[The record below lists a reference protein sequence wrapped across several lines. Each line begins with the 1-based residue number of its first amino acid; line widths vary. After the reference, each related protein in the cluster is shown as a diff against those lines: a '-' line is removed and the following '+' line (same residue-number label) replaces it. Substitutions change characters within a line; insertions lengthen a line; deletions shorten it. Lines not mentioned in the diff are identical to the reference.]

1 MASIGEARGNEAPEA
16 RPAGIPGFALVAGAA
31 ALWGSDALFR
41 RGLALELP
49 AAAVVFVEHAIL
61 VALTAHLLLR
71 GARAAR
77 SFTVRDWVALL
88 VIGVGASATATVL
101 FTQAFTYGNPTTPL
115 LLQKLQPLIAVVGA
129 RLLLGERLMPRYALY
144 FLAALA
150 GAYLISFPDPLDVTV
165 EALTPALLAIGAAA
179 LWGMGTVLGRHLSIK
194 IDFGSLTALRFAV
207 GLPAAAIILQVQ
219 GEFSSLAAIDGSSF
233 LALVLLAIVP
243 GLLAILIYY
252 RGLRQTPASAAT
264 LAELAFPLT
273 AVAVNYVVFGTQLA
287 ATQWLGMGILMA
299 TITIM
304 GLRSAR
310 GNRAVGIELRR
321 GAASPQAAAS

>member
-1 MASIGEARGNEAPEA
+1 
-16 RPAGIPGFALVAGAA
+16 VAGAA
-31 ALWGSDALFR
+31 ALWGTDALFR

-61 VALTAHLLLR
+61 VALTLPLLLR
-71 GARAAR
+71 GVRAAR

-144 FLAALA
+144 FFAALA

-165 EALTPALLAIGAAA
+165 DALAPALLAIGAAA

-207 GLPAAAIILQVQ
+207 GLPAAA
-219 GEFSSLAAIDGSSF
+219 
-233 LALVLLAIVP
+233 VLL
-243 GLLAILIYY
+243 
-252 RGLRQTPASAAT
+252 
-264 LAELAFPLT
+264 
-273 AVAVNYVVFGTQLA
+273 
-287 ATQWLGMGILMA
+287 
-299 TITIM
+299 
-304 GLRSAR
+304 
-310 GNRAVGIELRR
+310 
-321 GAASPQAAAS
+321 

>member
-1 MASIGEARGNEAPEA
+1 MEDARGNDASEA
-16 RPAGIPGFALVAGAA
+16 RPIAIPGFALVAGAA

-49 AAAVVFVEHAIL
+49 ASAVVFVEHAIL
-61 VALTAHLLLR
+61 VALTLPLLLR
-71 GARAAR
+71 GLRVVRA
-77 SFTVRDWVALL
+77 FTIRDWTALL
-88 VIGVGASATATVL
+88 IIGAGASATATIL
-101 FTQAFTYGNPTTPL
+101 FTEAFTYGNPTTPL

-129 RLLLGERLMPRYALY
+129 RLLLGERLMPRYAIY
-144 FLAALA
+144 FAAALA
-150 GAYLISFPDPLDVTV
+150 GAYLISFPDPFDVTV
-165 EALTPALLAIGAAA
+165 DAFAPALLAIGAAA

-207 GLPAAAIILQVQ
+207 GLPAAAIILLVQ
-219 GEFSSLAAIDGSSF
+219 GERSSLAAIDGSSF
-233 LALVLLAIVP
+233 MALVLLAIVP
-243 GLLAILIYY
+243 GLLALLLYY

-273 AVAVNYVVFGTQLA
+273 AVAVNYVAFGTKLATTQLV
-287 ATQWLGMGILMA
+287 GMGILMA

-310 GNRAVGIELRR
+310 GNRAVGIKLRR
-321 GAASPQAAAS
+321 GAPSPQAAAS